1 MDEDQQGPAFKNS
14 KNYHLFSNKN
24 FLNLFFFVSATL
36 KTNANTHWANHN
48 KKLLLKRKRS
58 EMKSADQIFK
68 AREIAEKKK
77 LKQKKRKPGSKA
89 KRK

>member
-1 MDEDQQGPAFKNS
+1 MDEDQQGPALKNS
-14 KNYHLFSNKN
+14 KNNELFAKRKA
-24 FLNLFFFVSATL
+24 FYTFFFVLANL

-58 EMKSADQIFK
+58 EMKSTDQILK

-77 LKQKKRKPGSKA
+77 LKQKKRKPGTK
-89 KRK
+89 KK